1 MSSQLNTRYSI
12 FHPTQHKKDHHL
24 STRNHLPAAELI
36 AGALAGDRLALARC
50 ISHVENETVASQAI
64 LRALFAHTGHAHII
78 GVTGAPGTGKST
90 LVNAL
95 TQEYRREG
103 MTVAVVA
110 IDPTSPF
117 TGGAILGDRV
127 RMRSLS
133 GDSGVFIRSMATRG
147 SLGGLS
153 KTTADVV
160 MVLDAAG
167 YDRII
172 VETVGVGQ
180 AEVEVA
186 RTAHTTLVIEAPGM
200 GDEVQ
205 AIKAGILEIGDILVV
220 NKADREGV
228 DRTVM
233 ALEMMLNMGHAPRR
247 VMHHGQLM
255 SVETPADLVS
265 EADAWQVKVL
275 KTVAAAGTGVPEL
288 RERIDAHRDHLLAT
302 GEMTVRERMRMANLL
317 ENIMRA
323 ELNRRILA
331 RLPTAR
337 LDATV
342 EQVRNR
348 EIDPYSAADDLLRD
362 V

>member
-1 MSSQLNTRYSI
+1 MSKRNQLT
-12 FHPTQHKKDHHL
+12 
-24 STRNHLPAAELI
+24 AADLI
-36 AGALAGDRLALARC
+36 AGALSGDRLALARC
-50 ISHVENETVASQAI
+50 ISHVEGETETAQQI
-64 LRALFAHTGHAHII
+64 LRGLFAHTGEAHII

-95 TQEYRREG
+95 VQDYRREG
-103 MTVAVVA
+103 LTVAVVA

-117 TGGAILGDRV
+117 SGGAILGDRV

-160 MVLDAAG
+160 MLLDAAG
-167 YDRII
+167 YDRVI

-186 RTAHTTLVIEAPGM
+186 RTAHTTLVIEAPGL

-220 NKADREGV
+220 NKADRDGV
-228 DRTVM
+228 ERTVM
-233 ALEMMLNMGHAPRR
+233 ALEMMLNMAHGPRR

-255 SVETPADLVS
+255 SVETPADLVD

-275 KTVAAAGTGVPEL
+275 KTVAASGTGIPEL
-288 RERIDAHRDHLLAT
+288 RARIDAHRDHLATT
-302 GEMTVRERMRMANLL
+302 GELAIRERMRMANLL
-317 ENIMRA
+317 ENIIRS

-331 RLPTAR
+331 RLSTTR
-337 LDATV
+337 LESTV
-342 EQVRNR
+342 EQVRSRN
-348 EIDPYSAADDLLRD
+348 IDPYTAAEQLLNAL
-362 V
+362 

>member
-1 MSSQLNTRYSI
+1 M
-12 FHPTQHKKDHHL
+12 PK
-24 STRNHLPAAELI
+24 RNQLPASDLI
-36 AGALAGDRLALARC
+36 TGALAGDRLALARC
-50 ISHVENETVASQAI
+50 ISHVENETETAQEI
-64 LRALFAHTGHAHII
+64 LRTLFAHTGHAHVI

-95 TQEYRREG
+95 VHDYRRAG
-103 MTVAVVA
+103 LTVAVVA

-153 KTTADVV
+153 KTTADVA
-160 MVLDAAG
+160 MILDAAG
-167 YDRII
+167 FDRVI

-228 DRTVM
+228 ERTVM
-233 ALEMMLNMGHAPRR
+233 ALEMMLNMAHAPRR

-255 SVETPADLVS
+255 SVETPTDLID

-275 KTVAAAGTGVPEL
+275 KTVAASGTGVPEL
-288 RERIDAHRDHLLAT
+288 RERMDAHRAHLLST
-302 GEMTVRERMRMANLL
+302 GEMAIRERMRMANLL
-317 ENIMRA
+317 ENIIRA

-331 RLPTAR
+331 RLPAAR
-337 LDATV
+337 LASTL

-348 EIDPYSAADDLLRD
+348 KIDPYTAADDLLRD